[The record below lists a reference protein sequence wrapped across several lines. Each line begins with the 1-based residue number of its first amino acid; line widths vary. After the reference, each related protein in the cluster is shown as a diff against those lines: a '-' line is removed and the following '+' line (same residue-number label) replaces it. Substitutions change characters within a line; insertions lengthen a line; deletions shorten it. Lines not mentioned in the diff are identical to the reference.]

1 MTARPEVHD
10 RADLEERAGNQAA
23 GRALEH
29 SREQASMKLLE
40 QKSFDIADIPEDVF
54 KTGLERIQRRQAR
67 LQQIIGTVMIKGA
80 HYGNPNN
87 AFKKDIL
94 YKAGAEELRET
105 FRLKAKTLAEDAQ
118 VTAEFV
124 SVTVTV
130 GLFDLTGRQVAE
142 ETANCNSLEPRFR
155 KFDKSGPT
163 YQDARETIDNCTA
176 MALKRARSRATM
188 AATGASAF
196 FANEDDM
203 EAGLEA
209 RVKGD
214 EPERWSDEARKKF
227 MDDARAAGVKS
238 RRDLEALITKALGGE
253 RPVLVTDIPKLYEV
267 LTTRKQE
274 KAEGKPAEE
283 KPEEPKVEAPA
294 TEPPTPA
301 PATEQDLADDAKL
314 ADA

>member
-1 MTARPEVHD
+1 MTARPEVHTH
-10 RADLEERAGNQAA
+10 ADEQERAGGLAA

-29 SREQASMKLLE
+29 TREQASLRLME
-40 QKSFDIADIPEDVF
+40 QKSYDIADIPEEVF
-54 KTGLERIQRRQAR
+54 AAGLERIQRRQER
-67 LQQIIGTVMIKGA
+67 LQRIIGTVLIKGA

-87 AFKKDIL
+87 AFKKPIL

-118 VTAEFV
+118 ITADFV

-130 GLFDLTGRQVAE
+130 GIFDLAGRQVAE

-163 YQDARETIDNCTA
+163 FADSRETVDNCTA

-188 AATGASAF
+188 AACGASAF

-203 EAGLEA
+203 DAGLEA
-209 RVKGD
+209 RAKG
-214 EPERWSDEARKKF
+214 EEAERWSDEARKKF

-253 RPVLVTDIPKLYEV
+253 RPVLTADIPKLYET
-267 LTTRKQE
+267 LAARKQE
-274 KAEGKPAEE
+274 KAEAKPADA
-283 KPEEPKVEAPA
+283 KPEAEAPA
-294 TEPPTPA
+294 PP
-301 PATEQDLADDAKL
+301 PATTDAAAQDLQVDAGL